1 MQKGYIHIY
10 TGNGKGKTTA
20 AIGLAIRAKS
30 RGLRVLFVQF
40 MKGGAEAGEISF
52 LKKLSIS
59 TKKFSKILSPYFHPE
74 ADRAI
79 LKKEVA
85 NAMMSIKKIMQ
96 EERFDLIIL
105 DEFTHLIFE
114 GLLAEKDAVD
124 FVLNKPEAIEVV
136 ITGRGATENL
146 IAAAD
151 YVTDMKMIKHP
162 ITSGIKARKGI
173 EF

>member
-40 MKGGAEAGEISF
+40 MKGGTEAGEISL

-74 ADRAI
+74 ADRAT

-85 NAMMSIKKIMQ
+85 NALMSIKKIMRK
-96 EERFDLIIL
+96 ESFDLIIL
-105 DEFTHLIFE
+105 DEFTHLISE
-114 GLLAEKDAVD
+114 GLLTEKDAVD
-124 FVLNKPEAIEVV
+124 FISDKPGALELV
-136 ITGRGATENL
+136 ITGRGAPENL
-146 IAAAD
+146 IAVAD
-151 YVTDMKMIKHP
+151 YVTEMKMIKHP
-162 ITSGIKARKGI
+162 LTSGIKARKGI